1 LKRSEAESHKEVQS
15 VNIDTEHKVPID
27 STSGEDDSPLPE
39 VELPLLSLPAEDAG
53 EVDEHLLP
61 EQEEAEAPSSPAEE
75 SEIEEGS
82 PLPEH
87 EASESPSSSA
97 SGDRSTGDERPLPE
111 RKALSLFTRPTR
123 AQLQTWTPFWAV
135 ILLGAILRFWG
146 LGDKPLHHD
155 ESLHAYFSLMLL
167 KYNVHDWIDC
177 FNSTLTAYCYRYDPL
192 THGPFQFHAIA
203 FVYQISQLLG
213 APDHGINTT
222 TVRIAAATLGTVIV
236 GLPYFLRDRLG
247 TIGAWLAC
255 FLLAISPSMVYFS
268 RFAREDIYMACFTL
282 LLVVAMARYLRTRK
296 LSWLMWVVLA
306 FSLSYATKEATFLT
320 VAVFGSFLGALLVW
334 EIGIKRSLA
343 VVGPQPLRLPMKHAV
358 VGPQPLRLPMKHAV
372 VGPQPLRLPMKHVW
386 KRYLPRTAAPLAVLL
401 YFVVLMPVAVAFFEL
416 LKNLSIYVTEPQ
428 NKQASDLFAQNLED
442 KTTLVVPW
450 IGIVLGI
457 YVLSLLIR
465 EMSGKLPPRGW
476 WARHFDLQRQPLLYT
491 IFTTSWTYWF
501 FALLA
506 GWAVFLILFTV
517 LFTNIKDGIADGI
530 WQGIYYWVQQQQVA
544 RGGQP
549 WYYYFLL
556 IPLYEQIGLIFG
568 LVGCVRCLLRPTRFR
583 LFLVYWFVGNVFI
596 YSWAAEKMPW
606 LMIHMTMPMMLL
618 AAIGLEPAVVTLV
631 HLAQDQLL
639 AFRNLSA
646 DTGSEQDPIPA
657 LPVQGVSG
665 LAGSGAVLTVVLAVL
680 LLLPT
685 LQNMYEVTYVHAA
698 DGPHEM
704 MVYVQTTT
712 DINTIMS
719 RIAALDQM
727 LYAGKHLV
735 SIGVADSA
743 TWPLIWYLRDYSN
756 VCYSFPSGCPGNGQA
771 VQVIVTGEDDM
782 NKLVSQYASGAAP
795 EFAFHQYHM
804 RTWWNEGYKP
814 PACVP
819 SAQNNCAG
827 QPQWGGVG
835 LGLWLSYGDVPPPHS
850 QFNLGL
856 AALHIWQW
864 WWQRRPFGA
873 TDGSYDMGLLIRSDL
888 HVAP

>member
-1 LKRSEAESHKEVQS
+1 VLA
-15 VNIDTEHKVPID
+15 
-27 STSGEDDSPLPE
+27 
-39 VELPLLSLPAEDAG
+39 
-53 EVDEHLLP
+53 
-61 EQEEAEAPSSPAEE
+61 
-75 SEIEEGS
+75 
-82 PLPEH
+82 
-87 EASESPSSSA
+87 
-97 SGDRSTGDERPLPE
+97 
-111 RKALSLFTRPTR
+111 LFTRPTR
-123 AQLQTWTPFWAV
+123 TQLQLWIPFGAV

-177 FNSTLTAYCYRYDPL
+177 FNGTLAAYCYRYDPL

-203 FVYQISQLLG
+203 FVYQVSQLLG

-222 TVRIAAATLGTVIV
+222 TVRIAAATLGMVIV

-282 LLVVAMARYLRTRK
+282 LLVVATARYLRTHK

-320 VAVFGSFLGALLVW
+320 IAVFGSFFCALLVW
-334 EIGIKRSLA
+334 EIGSTHSLS
-343 VVGPQPLRLPMKHAV
+343 VVGSQSLR
-358 VGPQPLRLPMKHAV
+358 
-372 VGPQPLRLPMKHVW
+372 HVW
-386 KRYLPRTAAPLAVLL
+386 DRYLPRTMAPLLVLL
-401 YFVVLMPVAVAFFEL
+401 YFVILVPAAVAFFEL
-416 LKNLSIYVTEPQ
+416 LKNLSIYITEPQ
-428 NKQASDLFAQNLED
+428 NKQASDLFVQGLED
-442 KTTLVVPW
+442 KTVLVVPW
-450 IGIVLGI
+450 IGILLGL

-465 EMSGKLPPRGW
+465 EMSGKLPPKGW
-476 WARHFDLQRQPLLYT
+476 LAKHFDPERQPLFYA
-491 IFTTSWTYWF
+491 IVTTTWTYWF

-506 GWAVFLILFTV
+506 GWVVFLLLFTV
-517 LFTNIKDGIADGI
+517 LFTNIKGGIADGI
-530 WQGIYYWVQQQQVA
+530 WRGLYYWIQQQQVA

-549 WYYYFLL
+549 WYYYFVL
-556 IPLYEQIGLIFG
+556 IPLYEQIGLVFA
-568 LVGCVRCLLRPTRFR
+568 LVGCVYCLLRPTRFR
-583 LFLVYWFVGNVFI
+583 LFLLYWFVGNVFI

-618 AAIGLEPAVVTLV
+618 AAIGLEPAVATLV
-631 HLAQDQLL
+631 RFVQDRLRATSRVAALQAQSVG
-639 AFRNLSA
+639 AASA
-646 DTGSEQDPIPA
+646 QNPIPA
-657 LPVQGVSG
+657 LPVQRKVGG
-665 LAGSGAVLTVVLAVL
+665 LAGAGATFTVVLAVL

-712 DINTIMS
+712 DINTLMA
-719 RIAALDQM
+719 RIAVLDQK
-727 LYAGKHLV
+727 LYSGKHLV
-735 SIGVADSA
+735 AIGVTDSA

-756 VCYSFPSGCPGNGQA
+756 VCYSFPSGCPANGQA

-782 NKLVSQYASGAAP
+782 DKIVSQYASGP
-795 EFAFHQYHM
+795 TPQFAFHQYQM
-804 RTWWNEGYKP
+804 RTWWDEEYKP

-819 SAQNNCAG
+819 SVQNSCAG

-835 LGLWLSYGDVPPPHS
+835 LGLWLSYGDDPPPHA
-850 QFNLGL
+850 QFNAGL